1 MAGNRKLGK
10 GLNAIFGDDI
20 DSFLEDIEKGNS
32 QYSGTEKNELP
43 IREIRP
49 NPYQPRKEFDE
60 NGLKELAD
68 SIREN
73 GVFQPILVRKSSV
86 GYELVAGERRLR
98 ASKLAGKQNIPAII
112 VDFDDRQMME
122 ISLLENIQRK
132 DLTPIEEA
140 AAYAQLIRKLNYT
153 QDELA
158 RRIGKSRANIANMLR
173 LLNLPEEVKKLVN
186 EGKLSYGQA
195 RALLALEDEDRM
207 IEAADLAV
215 RKQLS
220 VRQLEDLCSDHPR
233 KGRKTTEKTRD
244 PFTEDVCNRLQ
255 RKFATKVD
263 IEKKKISIYF
273 NDTEDLNRI
282 LEIMNVIED

>member
-1 MAGNRKLGK
+1 MN
-10 GLNAIFGDDI
+10 
-20 DSFLEDIEKGNS
+20 
-32 QYSGTEKNELP
+32 Q
-43 IREIRP
+43 
-49 NPYQPRKEFDE
+49 
-60 NGLKELAD
+60 
-68 SIREN
+68 
-73 GVFQPILVRKSSV
+73 
-86 GYELVAGERRLR
+86 GERRRFLIQALLDERGEGRFRIPESSTEQKQLLR
-98 ASKLAGKQNIPAII
+98 SLMNVRLPKAADA
-112 VDFDDRQMME
+112 DFLRIQDEYLREE
-122 ISLLENIQRK
+122 IALRGITDIR

-158 RRIGKSRANIANMLR
+158 KRIGKSRANIANLLR

-207 IEAADLAV
+207 IEVANLAV
-215 RKQLS
+215 RNQLS

-233 KGRKTTEKTRD
+233 RERKPVDKVRD

-255 RKFATKVD
+255 RKYATKVD
-263 IEKKKISIYF
+263 IDKKKISIYF